1 MTTSLNATTGL
12 AAPPWTF
19 TAILRKESD
28 DPELCRE
35 PVTEADL
42 LEILSEAW
50 LEAVLRK
57 GRPDV
62 PFGEAQ
68 FECTPIFKKSAAG
81 RIAGVAVNT
90 FSPGRSEP
98 HRSEF
103 TLSALGQA
111 AERAAQRLQR
121 QGVLKLGDTY
131 TYEITASRK
140 PSAIAPAS
148 EAVQEFTIT
157 ANHPPLHHVTVPLA
171 PLLAK
176 ARTVGSVDDRMCHVF
191 FTVEALERTEKFAR
205 KGAAQNPPVETG
217 AILIGNLCSCPET
230 GEFFVVVVDAL
241 EVQDAEQTKFTL
253 SYSGKSWSRIQAVLK
268 ARQAQPAT
276 RAQRMVGQAH
286 GHNFLPADGAPPCEL
301 CSKVSVC
308 TRTSVFVSSDDRDW
322 SRAVFARQPW
332 QLCHIFGLNARREN
346 VQALYGLRDGRLQER
361 GYHVLPEFHAWH
373 G

>member
-1 MTTSLNATTGL
+1 MTPTLKTQATSATT
-12 AAPPWTF
+12 PWKL
-19 TAILRKESD
+19 TAIVRKGSD
-28 DPELCRE
+28 EPELGRE

-42 LEILSEAW
+42 LDITSEAW
-50 LEAVLRK
+50 LEGVLRRGK
-57 GRPDV
+57 PDA
-62 PFGEAQ
+62 PFESGM
-68 FECTPIFKKSAAG
+68 FELVPIFKKSAGG
-81 RIAGVAVNT
+81 RIAGVAIYAS
-90 FSPGRSEP
+90 SPDQGEP

-111 AERAAQRLQR
+111 AERAAERLQR

-140 PSAIAPAS
+140 PAAVAPAS
-148 EAVQEFTIT
+148 EAAQEFTIT
-157 ANHPPLHHVTVPLA
+157 AKHPLLHHVTVPLA
-171 PLLAK
+171 PLLAQ

-191 FTVEALERTEKFAR
+191 FTVDALERTEKFAR
-205 KGAAQNPPVETG
+205 RGADQNPPVETG

-286 GHNFLPADGAPPCEL
+286 GHNFLPADGAPPCEV

-361 GYHVLPEFHAWH
+361 GYHVIPAFQ